1 MTILSLQHGIYWSW
15 PLLTYC
21 SLSCCTVYEDNVVD
35 NGIFNFLNMSSIC
48 CSHLVL
54 IYPVL
59 CRNCEDKIV
68 LWPFY
73 LFNELSHRDQ
83 HFSIYTL
90 NQVCTYLP
98 CWILL
103 HSKNSQ
109 CEKMVLRLSYLHKVI
124 SYIPVKLN
132 LYSEVSPSLL
142 TLPHS
147 MQEFPMWK

>member
-1 MTILSLQHGIYWSW
+1 MESIEVG
-15 PLLTYC
+15 PCLLTA
-21 SLSCCTVYEDNVVD
+21 L
-35 NGIFNFLNMSSIC
+35 
-48 CSHLVL
+48 
-54 IYPVL
+54 YPVTQCMKTMRWTMGFLISLICHLYVAAIL
-59 CRNCEDKIV
+59 CLFTLFCVGIVRIKIV
-68 LWPFY
+68 LWLFY

-83 HFSIYTL
+83 HFSIYAL
-90 NQVCTYLP
+90 NQVYTYLP

-132 LYSEVSPSLL
+132 LYIEVSPSLL